1 MVLLTLSDNELALV
15 IEILVLV
22 LPPPPPLPCSKGGGD
37 RPKGSSRHPDTLSLN
52 GVFSRLRLGPS
63 GTKGQRQSKQIL
75 DNNRYKGL
83 PSLVN
88 G

>member
-37 RPKGSSRHPDTLSLN
+37 RPKGSSRHPDTLSQR
-52 GVFSRLRLGPS
+52 GVFKTPVRPLRYQGS
-63 GTKGQRQSKQIL
+63 EAVQT
-75 DNNRYKGL
+75 NT
-83 PSLVN
+83 
-88 G
+88 

>member
-22 LPPPPPLPCSKGGGD
+22 LPLPPPLPCSKGGGD
-37 RPKGSSRHPDTLSLN
+37 RSKGSSRHPDTLN

>member
-22 LPPPPPLPCSKGGGD
+22 LPLPPPLPCSKGGGD
-37 RPKGSSRHPDTLSLN
+37 RPKGSSRHPDTLN